1 MFLDDKLYEKV
12 RQSKIENPS
21 DFKDLVNSLYRICED
36 HWKPKIEQ
44 NHTSYKEV
52 KQILDQT
59 FNAWNLF
66 IKKLDKENWWAI
78 DILKEEGDY
87 KRTFLNNEKMKEIY
101 EKGK

>member
-1 MFLDDKLYEKV
+1 MFLDDKLYNQVK
-12 RQSKIENPS
+12 QFKIEKPE
-21 DFKDLVNSLYRICED
+21 DFKILVNSLFRICED
-36 HWKPKIEQ
+36 HWKPKLDLKG
-44 NHTSYKEV
+44 TYKEA

-66 IKKLDKENWWAI
+66 IKKLEKENWYLI

-87 KRTFLNNEKMKEIY
+87 KQTYLNNKKCKEIY